1 MRMLTPVQ
9 YVFKSRDI
17 WEWFEQPGNERHLAS
32 FAAAMKG
39 GSISAQNPD
48 NILKSKEHRFF
59 DLPLT

>member
-1 MRMLTPVQ
+1 MRMLTPAQ

-48 NILKSKEHRFF
+48 NILKSESR
-59 DLPLT
+59 T